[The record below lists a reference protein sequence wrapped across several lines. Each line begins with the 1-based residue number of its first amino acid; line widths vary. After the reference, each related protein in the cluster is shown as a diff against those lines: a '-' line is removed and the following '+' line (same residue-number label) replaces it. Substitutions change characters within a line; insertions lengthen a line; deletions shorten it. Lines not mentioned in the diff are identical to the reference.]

1 MIMKQLSVAVFA
13 LILTA
18 STSYAGGC
26 SKHNHTNLEAMS
38 CQVGYTWDEEVE
50 ECVQAPQA

>member
-1 MIMKQLSVAVFA
+1 MKAISAGVFA

-18 STSYAGGC
+18 SSSFAGGC
-26 SKHNHTNLEAMS
+26 SKHNNTNLEAMS
-38 CQVGYTWDEEVE
+38 CQVGFTWDDDAK

>member
-1 MIMKQLSVAVFA
+1 MKTLSVSVLA
-13 LILTA
+13 LVLTA
-18 STSYAGGC
+18 SASLAGGC

-38 CQVGYTWDEEVE
+38 CQVGYTWDDEAK